1 MARIGLSC
9 AREMAWEY
17 RNLSAVVRSGHALKC
32 ASFNRHFEHLMQTDS
47 DPIVAIATA
56 PGRGGIGVV
65 RVSFGTAGAD
75 AAAALMDA
83 LFDQRLE
90 PRHATYV
97 PFLDGHGAPLDRGIG
112 LYFPAPHSY
121 TGEHVLELQG
131 HGGPIVLQ
139 LVLQRCLDAGRA
151 AGLRLAQPG
160 EFTRRAFLNDKL
172 DLAQAEAVADL
183 IEASTEAAARSAGRS
198 LDGAF
203 SRDIHALVEDVITLR
218 MLVEATLDFP
228 EEEIDFLEA
237 ADARG
242 KLARIRDALAR
253 VQRDAKQGALLREG
267 LSVVLAGQPNVGKS
281 SLLNALAGAEL
292 AIVTPIAGTTR
303 DKVAQTIQI
312 EGIPLHV
319 IDTAGLRDTQD
330 EVERIGIAR
339 SWSEIER
346 ADVVLHL
353 LDARG
358 GMTDDDAAIAA
369 RLPAGVPVVRV
380 LNKIDLAGVEPG
392 AADAADGGAREVRL
406 SAKSGRGI
414 DLLRGELLRIAG
426 WQAGAESVYLARERH
441 LAALRA
447 ASEHLAL
454 AADHAAQNA
463 QALDLFAEELRL
475 AQEQLNSITGEFTSD
490 DLLGV
495 IFSRFCIGK

>member
-1 MARIGLSC
+1 MLA
-9 AREMAWEY
+9 
-17 RNLSAVVRSGHALKC
+17 
-32 ASFNRHFEHLMQTDS
+32 TDS

-65 RVSFGTAGAD
+65 RISCGRAGD
-75 AAAALMDA
+75 GAATALMQA
-83 LFDQRLE
+83 LCGQMLVA
-90 PRHATYV
+90 RHASYV
-97 PFLDGHGAPLDRGIG
+97 PFLDAGGNALDRGIA
-112 LYFPAPHSY
+112 LNFPAPHSY

-139 LVLQRCLDAGRA
+139 LVLQRCLEAGKPF
-151 AGLRLAQPG
+151 GLRLAEPG

-198 LDGAF
+198 LEGAF
-203 SRDIHALVEDVITLR
+203 SRAIHALVDDVIGLR

-242 KLARIRDALAR
+242 KLAHIRERLADVLGDAR
-253 VQRDAKQGALLREG
+253 QGALLREG

-303 DKVAQTIQI
+303 DKVTQTIQI
-312 EGIPLHV
+312 EGIPLHI
-319 IDTAGLRDTQD
+319 IDTAGLRETED

-339 SWSEIER
+339 TWGEIER

-353 LDARG
+353 LDARAG
-358 GMTDDDAAIAA
+358 VTGEDTAIAA
-369 RLPAGVPVVRV
+369 RFPGGVPVVRV
-380 LNKIDLAGVEPG
+380 LNKTDLTEMAPSVNRLSINGD
-392 AADAADGGAREVRL
+392 ADVCEVRL
-406 SAKSGRGI
+406 SAKKSEGI
-414 DLLRGELLRIAG
+414 DLLRAELLRIAG
-426 WQAGAESVYLARERH
+426 WQAGTESVYLARERH
-441 LAALRA
+441 LIALRA
-447 ASEHLAL
+447 AQEHLAL
-454 AADHAAQNA
+454 AAGHAEQGNH
-463 QALDLFAEELRL
+463 ALDLFAEELRL
-475 AQEQLNSITGEFTSD
+475 AQEALNSITGEFTSD

>member
-1 MARIGLSC
+1 M
-9 AREMAWEY
+9 
-17 RNLSAVVRSGHALKC
+17 
-32 ASFNRHFEHLMQTDS
+32 MQTDS

-65 RVSFGTAGAD
+65 RVSFGAAGAD
-75 AAAALMDA
+75 AAARLMDA
-83 LFDQRLE
+83 LFRDRLA
-90 PRHATYV
+90 PRRAVYV
-97 PFLDGHGAPLDRGIG
+97 PFFDATGVPLDRGIG

-131 HGGPIVLQ
+131 HGGPVVLQ
-139 LVLQRCLDAGRA
+139 LVLQRCLDAGRDI
-151 AGLRLAQPG
+151 GLRLAQPG

-198 LDGAF
+198 LEGAF
-203 SRDIHALVEDVITLR
+203 SRDIHRLVDKVVDLR

-242 KLARIRDALAR
+242 KLAHIRDALAA

-330 EVERIGIAR
+330 EVERLGIAR
-339 SWSEIER
+339 SWHEIEQ

-353 LDARG
+353 LDARDG
-358 GMTDDDAAIAA
+358 ISVEDHAIAA
-369 RLPAGVPVVRV
+369 RFPAGVPVVRIF
-380 LNKIDLAGVEPG
+380 NKIDLADIEPEVRDAGDG
-392 AADAADGGAREVRL
+392 AAREVRL
-406 SAKSGRGI
+406 SAKAALGI
-414 DLLRGELLRIAG
+414 DLLRAELLRIAG

-441 LAALRA
+441 LRALRTA
-447 ASEHLAL
+447 GEHLAT
-454 AADHAAQNA
+454 AAEHAARNA

-475 AQEQLNSITGEFTSD
+475 AQEQLNAITGEFTSD